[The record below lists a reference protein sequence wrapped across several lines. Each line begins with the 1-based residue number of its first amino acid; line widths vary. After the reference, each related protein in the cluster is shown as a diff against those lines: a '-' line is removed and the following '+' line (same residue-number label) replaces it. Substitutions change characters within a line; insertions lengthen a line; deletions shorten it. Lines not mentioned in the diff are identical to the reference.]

1 MDFVGIEK
9 LSLVDFD
16 NNLSVVLFCEGC
28 NFRCPF
34 CHNSSLVLRKNEKI
48 DFNDILEYLKE
59 RKKLLDGVVISGGEP
74 TLMNDLAYKC
84 KQIRDLGYLVKL
96 DTNGTN
102 PKVIKYL
109 IDNKLVDHIAMDI
122 KGSFVNYSE
131 IVGLTSLDLNNI
143 IESIKILKTS
153 GISYEFRT
161 TLVKEFHNEERI
173 KEMKDIIKRAKKMYL
188 QHLVSASKCINP
200 SLHKISLEE
209 AKKFKEILQD
219 SVEWISLRGYEE

>member
-34 CHNSSLVLRKNEKI
+34 CHNSSLVLCKNEKI

-59 RKKLLDGVVISGGEP
+59 RKKLIDGVVISGGEP
-74 TLMNDLAYKC
+74 TLMNDLAHKC
-84 KQIRDLGYLVKL
+84 KQIKDLGYLVKL

-102 PKVIKYL
+102 PTVIKYL

-143 IESIKILKTS
+143 KESIKILKTS

-161 TLVKEFHNEERI
+161 TLVKEFHSADDIRKAADWI
-173 KEMKDIIKRAKKMYL
+173 KGAKRYFL
-188 QHLVSASKCINP
+188 QNFVDSGNLIDSSVTGVDKQTMLDMQKAAAEFVP
-200 SLHKISLEE
+200 QTKI
-209 AKKFKEILQD
+209 
-219 SVEWISLRGYEE
+219 RGI

>member
-34 CHNSSLVLRKNEKI
+34 CHNSSLVLCKNEKI

-161 TLVKEFHNEERI
+161 TLVKEFHNEE
-173 KEMKDIIKRAKKMYL
+173 
-188 QHLVSASKCINP
+188 
-200 SLHKISLEE
+200 
-209 AKKFKEILQD
+209 
-219 SVEWISLRGYEE
+219 

>member
-34 CHNSSLVLRKNEKI
+34 CHNSSLVLSKNEKI

-143 IESIKILKTS
+143 KESINILKTS

-173 KEMKDIIKRAKKMYL
+173 KEMKDIVKGAKKMYL
-188 QHLVSASKCINP
+188 QHFVSSPNCINP
-200 SLHKISLEE
+200 SLHEVSLED

-219 SVEWISLRGYEE
+219 SVEFISLRGYEE

>member
-34 CHNSSLVLRKNEKI
+34 CHNSSLVLCKNEKI

-74 TLMNDLAYKC
+74 TLMNDLAHKC
-84 KQIRDLGYLVKL
+84 KQIKDLGYLVKL

-122 KGSFVNYSE
+122 KGSFANYSE

-143 IESIKILKTS
+143 KESINILKTS
-153 GISYEFRT
+153 GISYE
-161 TLVKEFHNEERI
+161 
-173 KEMKDIIKRAKKMYL
+173 
-188 QHLVSASKCINP
+188 
-200 SLHKISLEE
+200 
-209 AKKFKEILQD
+209 IL
-219 SVEWISLRGYEE
+219 